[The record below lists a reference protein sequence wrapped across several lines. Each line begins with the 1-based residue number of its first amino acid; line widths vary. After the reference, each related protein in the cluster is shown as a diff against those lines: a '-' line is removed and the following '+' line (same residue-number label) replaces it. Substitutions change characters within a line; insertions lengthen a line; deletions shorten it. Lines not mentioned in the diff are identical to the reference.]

1 MLAVRCGGA
10 ARQCAYARSCGA
22 DSRVHARSQR
32 ARPAAVAGG
41 GCGQGGCC
49 RTAARRRQRGRV
61 AGRPLGTAFTHG
73 QAPRPALLAFSTPRQ
88 CTDAAGV
95 TPADPGESPARLK
108 SPATADHLH
117 VVSGVSTCTVQGNE
131 ESASRGRAPMG
142 RGLFRALGHASG
154 RQVFIQGG
162 WFAVRAHRRTCTSTR
177 GAAHVL
183 SASAARGP
191 SSAVAPRQATMARL
205 TPFEVGQ
212 IKAHAAHRRTARPV
226 SCAGARVPCVPG
238 RVPS

>member
-162 WFAVRAHRRTCTSTR
+162 GSLCARIGALARAPEVRHTCSVPVRLEARAAQWPLGRRRWR
-177 GAAHVL
+177 G
-183 SASAARGP
+183 
-191 SSAVAPRQATMARL
+191 
-205 TPFEVGQ
+205 
-212 IKAHAAHRRTARPV
+212 
-226 SCAGARVPCVPG
+226 
-238 RVPS
+238 